1 LRLGLY
7 LGAIE
12 NSYQSLHANFTRRFR
27 CVPVNLLEVVAHR
40 LGAFGVSKSTRCA
53 TASFDLKTSGK
64 MTNVHSKL
72 PNRVDQ
78 YEVDVAVVG
87 GGPGGLAAAAAVL
100 SAFGDTFEVK
110 VRRLMSFAKNMAV
123 TKIFAPAQLISHD
136 KLS

>member
-1 LRLGLY
+1 
-7 LGAIE
+7 
-12 NSYQSLHANFTRRFR
+12 
-27 CVPVNLLEVVAHR
+27 
-40 LGAFGVSKSTRCA
+40 
-53 TASFDLKTSGK
+53 

-100 SAFGDTFEVK
+100 SAFGDTFEVR
-110 VRRLMSFAKNMAV
+110 VRRLMSFAMNMAV